1 MYRIT
6 LPTKRPFN
14 WKALWVLLAMLVV
27 AAPIVIPFSLT
38 LTGHQIEQQLA
49 EAGVSMP
56 VWLVLFINV
65 SVVNFVLAGVLGALG
80 LLMASRIGLGMPF
93 IEGWTNKQPIWNR
106 LPRALAIAI
115 IAGLIASL
123 VIAGLDLWVFG
134 PGMKTLINSDSVEL
148 TGSLKPPAWQG
159 FLAAINAG
167 ITEETMF
174 RLFGLTL
181 LAWIS
186 HWISCDE
193 DGRPTLA
200 ALWIANIVFA
210 VAFGLAHLPATQA
223 AGLPITPLIIA
234 RAITLNGVIGLTF
247 GWLYWRFGLETAM
260 FAHFFGDIVLHV
272 LLTLAG
278 QNSDNPVLSNGYL
291 IGGLVLMAAIAAAL
305 WWFGPKWTEE
315 PSIASDAVLSA

>member
-1 MYRIT
+1 MYKIT
-6 LPTKRPFN
+6 LPTKRGFN

-27 AAPIVIPFSLT
+27 ATPIVIPFSLT
-38 LTGHQIEQQLA
+38 LTGNQLEQQLA
-49 EAGVSMP
+49 EAGMSMP
-56 VWLVLFINV
+56 VWVALTINTSV
-65 SVVNFVLAGVLGALG
+65 SVAITAVLGALG

-123 VIAGLDLWVFG
+123 VIAGLDVWVFG
-134 PGMKTLINSDSVEL
+134 PGMKALISSDSVEI

-159 FLAAINAG
+159 FLAAVNAG

-234 RAITLNGVIGLTF
+234 RAITLNGMGGLIF

-260 FAHFFGDIVLHV
+260 VAHFSTDVVLHV
-272 LLTLAG
+272 ILSLVA
-278 QNSDNPVLSNGYL
+278 NNADNPVLSNVYL
-291 IGGLVLMAAIAAAL
+291 FGGLLIMVAIAAAL
-305 WWFGPKWTEE
+305 WWFGPKWTEPE
-315 PSIASDAVLSA
+315 VASEAVPAS